1 MLWSG
6 AKAHATMCAHMTS
19 RKIKTQPRKRPRQ
32 ARASA
37 TVEAVLAAAAE
48 VFEGEGFAAAN
59 VNKIAARAGVSVG
72 SLYQYYP
79 SKEALLVALI
89 ERHTEASLS
98 ALEHALAQTRSLPLD
113 AAVRHVVRAM
123 VDAHRAPLHQLLAR
137 ELDEMGRLDP
147 VQQAIDARAGRA
159 VSAFLSAR
167 RRQIR
172 VPDRDFAAFLLVRA
186 VDLLTHAV
194 VADRPRVLAGE
205 LLVDE
210 LSALVVGY
218 LTAHRRKPHFAS
230 SLAHFVGRASVT
242 LRRAVDEALGERRR
256 SGAGGSPRVDRE
268 QPAILVFV
276 EKVEQTEL
284 ELGEHWVDAVGDERL
299 RVHLEVTQHEHVV
312 FRHGG
317 RLWLRAA
324 ERAEKGNAEHE
335 RHSVHGHP
343 LIPTTPA
350 FPWVTERVYH
360 RANSSPIRWL
370 LAGQTNAWLWVQGA
384 GSSRSC
390 SRRQRGSGRPALQA
404 RGRPLT
410 WTETTGQ

>member
-1 MLWSG
+1 M
-6 AKAHATMCAHMTS
+6 HAHMTS

-48 VFEGEGFAAAN
+48 VFESEGFAAAN

-98 ALEHALAQTRSLPLD
+98 ALEHALAQTRNLALD

-159 VSAFLSAR
+159 VSAFLSER

-172 VPDRDFAAFLLVRA
+172 VSDRDFAAFLLIRA

-218 LTAHRRKPHFAS
+218 LTSERPSRRTMTFHRAS
-230 SLAHFVGRASVT
+230 SRA
-242 LRRAVDEALGERRR
+242 
-256 SGAGGSPRVDRE
+256 
-268 QPAILVFV
+268 
-276 EKVEQTEL
+276 
-284 ELGEHWVDAVGDERL
+284 
-299 RVHLEVTQHEHVV
+299 
-312 FRHGG
+312 
-317 RLWLRAA
+317 
-324 ERAEKGNAEHE
+324 
-335 RHSVHGHP
+335 
-343 LIPTTPA
+343 
-350 FPWVTERVYH
+350 
-360 RANSSPIRWL
+360 
-370 LAGQTNAWLWVQGA
+370 
-384 GSSRSC
+384 
-390 SRRQRGSGRPALQA
+390 
-404 RGRPLT
+404 
-410 WTETTGQ
+410 